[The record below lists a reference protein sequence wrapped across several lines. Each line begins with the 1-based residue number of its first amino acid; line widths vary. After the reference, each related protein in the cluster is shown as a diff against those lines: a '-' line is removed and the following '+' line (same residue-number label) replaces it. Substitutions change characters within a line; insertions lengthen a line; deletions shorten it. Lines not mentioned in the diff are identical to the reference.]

1 MISPQ
6 KNTNIKTSLLFWI
19 SPTFKIA
26 EITKNK
32 FRKNGDSEAKLA
44 SIIYRYNLL
53 YLSVTIFFAVVTGIV
68 LYPGFIDLTQVA
80 TIKKTFLY
88 IVGPLIF
95 SRAAEIFIAFLRDAV
110 SKMDGNKSSTN
121 LTYGTRLELALKS
134 YIELL
139 VGFGLLYYILPN
151 CFFKGGDGNF
161 EFQSIIEAIY
171 FSGATMTTL
180 GYGDISPKHW
190 ISQILVIFQLFCGMT
205 LALVSFTVYTSL
217 GLSSDKNSKNSNSKS

>member
-1 MISPQ
+1 MKSSQENIA
-6 KNTNIKTSLLFWI
+6 IKTSFLFWI

-26 EITKNK
+26 ELTKNK
-32 FRKNGDSEAKLA
+32 FRKNGDSEEKLA
-44 SIIYRYNLL
+44 TIITRYNLL
-53 YLSVTIFFAVVTGIV
+53 YLSVTLAFAFVIGIV
-68 LYPGFIDLTQVA
+68 LYPGFLDVA
-80 TIKKTFLY
+80 QAIIIKKIFLY

-121 LTYGTRLELALKS
+121 LTYGKRLELALKS
-134 YIELL
+134 YVELL
-139 VGFGLLYYILPN
+139 VGFGLLYYILPD
-151 CFFKGGDGNF
+151 CFFKGGEGNF
-161 EFQSIIEAIY
+161 QFQSIIEAIY

-190 ISQILVIFQLFCGMT
+190 VTQILVIFQLFCGMT

-217 GLSSDKNSKNSNSKS
+217 GLATNKNQCDEG